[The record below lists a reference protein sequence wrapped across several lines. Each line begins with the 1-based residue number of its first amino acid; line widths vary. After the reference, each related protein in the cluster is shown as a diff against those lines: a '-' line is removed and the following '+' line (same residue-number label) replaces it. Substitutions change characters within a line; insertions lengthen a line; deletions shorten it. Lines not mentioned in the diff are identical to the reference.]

1 MTDASNA
8 LWYNHPA
15 KTWVHTLLL
24 GNGSLGAALYGR
36 TDTETVEL
44 NLDTLWTGYPGKETF
59 RQKNPTETFKKARE
73 LSLKNENFKA
83 QELIQKDF
91 VGDFSQFYLPMG
103 KLIIT
108 YKNNLKPRK
117 YKRSLDLKT
126 ALYSAS
132 YCLKK
137 TKYTTEAFTSAVN
150 DILVMKTTADGDE
163 KIDIGITYQNEFR
176 HTVTTDGTFLR
187 LEGLCPSEMEEDGS
201 ETYLDGDKKG
211 IEFCCLTAFD
221 TDGEIKFN
229 KNSVQISGA
238 SYITYYLGA
247 QSSFDKWNTLPRKE
261 FKAPCEEKIKKA
273 MLIPYDELRCA
284 HIADYKKYYDR
295 VSLDLGDSKK
305 ENTVTSTRLIEFMRF
320 KNDIEL
326 YTLLFNFGRYLAI
339 SASRP
344 GTQAMT
350 LQGIWTYKKVSPWRS
365 NYTVNINTEMN
376 YWPLL
381 PCSMPEL
388 CEPLNDMI
396 EELAQSGKKTAKELY
411 GARGFASHHN
421 VDIWRMSTPVGGS
434 AAWSFWYCSGA
445 WFTRHLFEYYEYT
458 GDMDFLREKAY
469 PVILESAKFCVDILT
484 EDKDGNL
491 IACPSTSPENLFIDK
506 DGEEVAVSQT
516 TTMTM
521 SIIKDNLQNALNCA
535 DILGDNDPFIDE
547 IKDVL
552 PRLLPF
558 KIGKDGRLLEWYKE
572 EKENEPK
579 HRHVSHLYG
588 LFPANLIDVDRT
600 PELTAAAKETL
611 KKRGDKGTGWSLGWK
626 INFRARLREG
636 NNALKLINNQ
646 LRYIPNPEV
655 RGRGGTYPNMLDAHS
670 PFQIDGNFGA
680 VSGIAQMFLQSF
692 GNRALILPAL
702 PDEWKNG
709 SVKGLSIKGGATIDI
724 EWRDGG
730 LYEVYATGEGEYEF
744 VYADKCVTVNLDG
757 KRQKISF

>member
-1 MTDASNA
+1 MTNASNT

-36 TDTETVEL
+36 TQTETVEL
-44 NLDTLWTGYPGKETF
+44 NLDTLWTGYPNKETF
-59 RQKNPTETFKKARE
+59 RQKNPIETFKKARE

-83 QELIQKDF
+83 QELIESDF
-91 VGDFSQFYLPMG
+91 VGDYSQYYLPMG

-108 YKNNLKPRK
+108 YKTNLKPRK
-117 YKRSLDLKT
+117 YKRALDLNT
-126 ALYSAS
+126 ALYSAT
-132 YCLKK
+132 YYLKK
-137 TKYTTEAFTSAVN
+137 TKYTTEAFASAPN
-150 DILVMKTTADGDE
+150 DVLVMKTTAEGDE
-163 KIDIGITYQNEFR
+163 KIDISITYQNEFR
-176 HTVTTDGTFLR
+176 HTVTTDGKFLR
-187 LEGLCPSEMEEDGS
+187 LEGLCPSEMDEDGS
-201 ETYLDGDKKG
+201 ETYLDGEKKG

-229 KNSVQISGA
+229 QNNVQICKA
-238 SYITYYLGA
+238 SYVIYYLGA

-261 FKAPCEEKIKKA
+261 YKTPCEEKINKA
-273 MLIPYDELRCA
+273 MLTSYDELRSA
-284 HIADYKKYYDR
+284 HVADYKKYYDR

-305 ENTVTSTRLIEFMRF
+305 ENTVTSTRLIEFMRH
-320 KNDIEL
+320 KNDVEL

-339 SASRP
+339 SSSRP
-344 GTQAMT
+344 GSQAMN
-350 LQGIWTYKKVSPWRS
+350 LQGIWTYAKISPWRS

-388 CEPLNDMI
+388 CQPLNDM
-396 EELAQSGKKTAKELY
+396 LVDLSQSGKKTAKELY
-411 GARGFASHHN
+411 GARGFVSHHN

-445 WFTRHLFEYYEYT
+445 WFTRHLYEYYEYT
-458 GDMDFLREKAY
+458 CDLDFLKNTAY
-469 PVILESAKFCVDILT
+469 PIILESAKFCVDILT
-484 EDKDGNL
+484 EDKDGYL

-506 DGEEVAVSQT
+506 DGNEVAISQT

-521 SIIKDNLQNALNCA
+521 SIIKDNLQNALRCA
-535 DILGDNDPFIDE
+535 EILGDTDPFVDE

-552 PRLLPF
+552 TRLLPF
-558 KIGKDGRLLEWYKE
+558 KIGKDGRLLEWYTE

-579 HRHVSHLYG
+579 HRHVSHLYA
-588 LFPANLIDVDRT
+588 LFPANIIDIDRT
-600 PELTAAAKETL
+600 PDLVKAAKETL
-611 KKRGDKGTGWSLGWK
+611 KKRGDLGTGWSLGWK

-680 VSGIAQMFLQSF
+680 VSGIAQMLLQSF
-692 GNRALILPAL
+692 EHRVLVLPAL
-702 PDEWKNG
+702 PDEWKDG
-709 SVKGLSIKGGATIDI
+709 AIKGLSIKGGATVSI
-724 EWRDGG
+724 EWHNG
-730 LYEVYATGEGEYEF
+730 LLTNLTVKGNGEYEF
-744 VYADKCVTVNLDG
+744 VYGNKSVKVTLDG
-757 KRQKISF
+757 SEQNICF